1 MVALGD
7 AVKNAFDALYS
18 ASKVAEPP
26 GNPAFKALKTPS
38 LTAVKEEV
46 VSSP

>member
-7 AVKNAFDALYS
+7 AVKKALDAPYS
-18 ASKVAEPP
+18 ALKVAAPP
-26 GNPAFKALKTPS
+26 GNPALKALNTPS